1 MPISRRKPRKYKE
14 NKVIKVP
21 KTSRT
26 ELTVVERAF
35 AMGAISALRGDYAS
49 INDLAKSM
57 CRSNPALY
65 KLQQRIDYKAEAL
78 GTQLW
83 DQVNYITE
91 TGCGRHALLTQD
103 QKDQIIKLVTSSR
116 DNREKEAW
124 QAIAD
129 GDFKEIVPE
138 ISVTTFQNVMYEAGY
153 SRHRPSWRPP
163 LTKDQE
169 EERYQWAQDHDPDGE
184 EEYDNKGFDWTT
196 VAFTDETP
204 ARIGDERGMIRTWC
218 KEGEQYDDDVKHD
231 RTRNECCLQFYGC
244 FRYNYK
250 GPCHVYYPE
259 TEEEKA
265 KAEAHLEELNRDTK
279 IRDNKLQQQARSALN
294 ELGESDV
301 NLRRSTRKKQYVPST
316 MDYKRGDRGRG
327 GIDGY
332 RHREGALQKVVPW
345 IKSLE
350 KKEIKVH
357 LQQDGAPAHK
367 ARISRDYLIAEM
379 IDRLWWPGHSP
390 EANASEHAWPWIR
403 RHITKNYTKS
413 CNGKQCEKQWIKA

>member
-91 TGCGRHALLTQD
+91 TGRGRHALLTQD

-169 EERYQWAQDHDPDGE
+169 EEQYQ
-184 EEYDNKGFDWTT
+184 
-196 VAFTDETP
+196 
-204 ARIGDERGMIRTWC
+204 
-218 KEGEQYDDDVKHD
+218 
-231 RTRNECCLQFYGC
+231 
-244 FRYNYK
+244 
-250 GPCHVYYPE
+250 
-259 TEEEKA
+259 
-265 KAEAHLEELNRDTK
+265 
-279 IRDNKLQQQARSALN
+279 
-294 ELGESDV
+294 
-301 NLRRSTRKKQYVPST
+301 
-316 MDYKRGDRGRG
+316 
-327 GIDGY
+327 
-332 RHREGALQKVVPW
+332 
-345 IKSLE
+345 
-350 KKEIKVH
+350 
-357 LQQDGAPAHK
+357 
-367 ARISRDYLIAEM
+367 
-379 IDRLWWPGHSP
+379 
-390 EANASEHAWPWIR
+390 
-403 RHITKNYTKS
+403 
-413 CNGKQCEKQWIKA
+413 